1 MQIYQLAVGVY
12 QANCYAAVDEVSRKA
27 LVVDPGDEPAKI
39 DLWLKQLQAKPEAI
53 FVTHGH
59 FDHLGA
65 AVPLAEQWQV
75 PIYTSLDELVYM
87 EDRRHPL
94 MEMTAEVLDE
104 FLAAAPQYVQGLCHG
119 DVLQAAGSS
128 WQVMEVP
135 GHSDHSLCLY
145 ESETGAL
152 FSGDTLFAGWVGRTD
167 LYNGSSMVLVREIRN
182 QLLCLPGSV
191 KVYSGHGPITT
202 IEREGRLN
210 PFFVGY
216 GG

>member
-1 MQIYQLAVGVY
+1 MQIYKLEVGMY
-12 QANCYAAVDEVSRKA
+12 QANCYAVVDEVSRNA

-65 AVPLAEQWQV
+65 AAPLAAKWQV

-87 EDRRHPL
+87 EDRHHPL

-104 FLAAAPQYVQGLCHG
+104 FLAAAPQYVRGLCHG
-119 DVLQAAGSS
+119 DVLQAAGCS

-145 ESETGAL
+145 EAMEGAL
-152 FSGDTLFAGWVGRTD
+152 FSGDTLFAGSVGRTD
-167 LYNGSSMVLVREIRN
+167 LYNGSSRVLVREIHR
-182 QLLCLPGSV
+182 QLLCLPGLV
-191 KVYSGHGPITT
+191 KVYSGHGPVTT
-202 IEREGRLN
+202 IERESRLN
-210 PFFVGY
+210 PFL
-216 GG
+216 

>member
-104 FLAAAPQYVQGLCHG
+104 FLAAAPQYVQGLRHG

-152 FSGDTLFAGWVGRTD
+152 FSGDTLFAGSVGRTD